1 MKFIPKIVDDQ
12 FLIKV
17 LQYQVTPEEKEF
29 FDSWLQESDEHKEEF
44 GNFIL
49 LWDKMGKARI
59 PDTPDPDKQFENIL
73 NKINSKRN
81 THAVLNT
88 NIAKHE
94 IIDLPVSNKIDYS
107 FKDKISTGLTW
118 ALKIAASLFII
129 FSFYW
134 IITERYFYKPTPTE
148 PLVVDNTMKE
158 KIEYKAITRKG
169 ERLTISLP
177 DGTMIYLNSNSRLV
191 YPKEFEND
199 QRVVE
204 LTGEAYFRVT
214 SDAARPFKVVTGNT
228 ITQVVG
234 TEFNIKYRKE
244 NLNVVVAK
252 GIVRTF
258 EEKSDRFIQ
267 LTKGQM
273 VSFSPLTGFSK
284 PANVNLHEYI
294 AWRENKMAF
303 KGTPLKEVMNE
314 IEMFYNVTVVFDK
327 TANKNKKLT
336 GLFDADSLDYIL
348 SAISISMDVDIV
360 REGNIIKIH

>member
-17 LQYQVTPEEKEF
+17 LHYQVTPEEKEF

-49 LWDKMGKARI
+49 LWDKIGKARI
-59 PDTPDPDKQFENIL
+59 PAPPDPEKQFENIL
-73 NKINSKRN
+73 NEINARRKTPVDLIHRN
-81 THAVLNT
+81 EATININT
-88 NIAKHE
+88 SDNYKADIS
-94 IIDLPVSNKIDYS
+94 LV
-107 FKDKISTGLTW
+107 DKISTGLSW
-118 ALKIAASLFII
+118 SLKIAASLFII

-134 IITERYFYKPTPTE
+134 IITERYFYKPASSE
-148 PLVVDNTMKE
+148 PVSVNNQVKE
-158 KIEYKAITRKG
+158 KIEYKATTRNG

-177 DGTMIYLNSNSRLV
+177 DGTMIYLNSNSRVV
-191 YPKEFEND
+191 YPREFEST
-199 QRVVE
+199 QRIVK
-204 LTGEAYFRVT
+204 LTGEAYFKVT
-214 SDAARPFKVVTGNT
+214 SDASRPFKVITGSTVTE
-228 ITQVVG
+228 VVG
-234 TEFNIKYRKE
+234 TEFNIKYRKD

-258 EEKSDRFIQ
+258 KEKSNKFVQ

-273 VSFSPLTGFSK
+273 VSFSPQKGFSR

-314 IEMFYNVTVVFDK
+314 IEMFYNVTVVFDSA
-327 TANKNKKLT
+327 ANKNKKLT